1 VLSGRC
7 SSKPSRRVLQ
17 PGVVHSPSFEI
28 PRKIGNAANV
38 VGDKKARSRFDEMD
52 GIAVGSIFD
61 RVVLILTQ
69 ELESVIELEAV
80 TEDLNDLKIV
90 GANRK
95 RNPRATLRI
104 RRFSREEFD
113 LRDTKIT
120 VCSFRS
126 VSKRQQ
132 GRFDCVPTTPF
143 WQQ

>member
-1 VLSGRC
+1 MQEVLSGRC

-52 GIAVGSIFD
+52 GI
-61 RVVLILTQ
+61 
-69 ELESVIELEAV
+69 IELEAV